1 MQSLSQREPTQL
13 TDEQL
18 EEFGAEMDAIRRRVV
33 SELGEED
40 ATYIRAVVDA
50 QRKLEIA
57 GRAMLMAGV
66 FPPAWLGGVAALAL
80 SKIIDNMEIGHNVMH
95 GQYDWM
101 GDNALNSND
110 FEWDIVSSAE
120 LWKRSHNFKHHTYTN
135 IVGKDRD
142 IGFLMLRIT
151 PEQRWNP
158 YYLGNPVYAVLL
170 SFFFQWGVML
180 HDLEADQLVTGE
192 KSWDEVSDD
201 GKKMAGKALRQV
213 AKDYLLFPAL
223 SGPFFMFTLT
233 GNASANMIR
242 NLWAFAII
250 FCGHFPEEVQTF
262 TEEEAANESR
272 GQWYRRQL
280 LGSANITGSKLFHLM
295 SGNLS
300 HQIEHHLFPDL
311 PARRYQSIAV
321 EVREACERY
330 GLPYNAGGLT
340 RQLGSVFSQ
349 LVTLAMP
356 WSPGPTRPDPSTPDE
371 ELSAGKP
378 ALELVKTA

>member
-18 EEFGAEMDAIRRRVV
+18 EEFGAEMDAIRQRVV
-33 SELGEED
+33 SQLGEED
-40 ATYIRAVVDA
+40 AAYIRAVVDA

-57 GRAMLMAGV
+57 GRAMLMVGV

-101 GDNALNSND
+101 GDNALNSRD

-180 HDLEADQLVTGE
+180 HDL
-192 KSWDEVSDD
+192 
-201 GKKMAGKALRQV
+201 
-213 AKDYLLFPAL
+213 
-223 SGPFFMFTLT
+223 
-233 GNASANMIR
+233 
-242 NLWAFAII
+242 
-250 FCGHFPEEVQTF
+250 
-262 TEEEAANESR
+262 
-272 GQWYRRQL
+272 
-280 LGSANITGSKLFHLM
+280 
-295 SGNLS
+295 
-300 HQIEHHLFPDL
+300 
-311 PARRYQSIAV
+311 
-321 EVREACERY
+321 
-330 GLPYNAGGLT
+330 
-340 RQLGSVFSQ
+340 
-349 LVTLAMP
+349 
-356 WSPGPTRPDPSTPDE
+356 
-371 ELSAGKP
+371 
-378 ALELVKTA
+378 